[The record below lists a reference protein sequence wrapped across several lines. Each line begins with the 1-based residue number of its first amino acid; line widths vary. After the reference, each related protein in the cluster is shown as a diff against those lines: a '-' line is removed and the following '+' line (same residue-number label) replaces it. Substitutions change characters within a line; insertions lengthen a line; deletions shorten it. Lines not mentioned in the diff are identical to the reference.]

1 MLALVGRELCLFLR
15 VDATRIPA
23 GQRPGFVALAVR
35 RAAPFADPDHDAY
48 WHDGH
53 AAVWYWSRE
62 RVRTLVDRPGQDI
75 RYRAEPIFLGEPATG
90 NAVELLALDSTG
102 ADDGGDGEPTNGI
115 EARVWRNG
123 QLVADR
129 WWPRPPDGSAWRD
142 FARGAGLDQ
151 SAIEPPPPT
160 RAAMRTQPLSATGQR
175 VALAGWFDRYRP
187 LAIAAAPVLVL
198 ALLAWQVAGIA
209 RVAREARAVD
219 TRIEELSAQLSRI
232 IDARTQADASQRQ
245 VEALLALRA
254 PASQVRLL
262 GEVNRLTPGS
272 WQLMHWT
279 LPSPDTL
286 EVRFKMANADVPAL
300 VAAWESSELLQD
312 VAPANTARPDEV
324 ALQARLTPLLERAM
338 EPAPEASP

>member
-254 PASQVRLL
+254 PASQVRPPYPPSKLEREEEAAL
-262 GEVNRLTPGS
+262 RLRLSIDARGRVTAVEPVGS
-272 WQLMHWT
+272 T
-279 LPSPDTL
+279 DR
-286 EVRFKMANADVPAL
+286 VF
-300 VAAWESSELLQD
+300 
-312 VAPANTARPDEV
+312 
-324 ALQARLTPLLERAM
+324 LQAARRHLIANWRYTPATEDGRPVPSTTVITLRFELNG
-338 EPAPEASP
+338 